1 MKSFGSIIVIL
12 TGLAVSTNAT
22 AAMYGGVEFPDG
34 AVSFADVVVDFS
46 PVIQAGQPT
55 PQHLV
60 PERAL
65 GIPDDP
71 SGTSAGAGYV
81 SLGDGGSITLQFTD
95 NSLTGSGNSDD
106 DLWIFEV
113 GPDIEDTFVEISKDN
128 NTWFSVGAVT
138 GNTQGIDLDF
148 FGFGLLDF
156 FSFVRLTDD
165 PDLDGQTGNTVGADI
180 DAVGA
185 ISSAPPVPQVPVPAA
200 VWLFGTA
207 LIGLV
212 GFGKRKSRIAA

>member
-1 MKSFGSIIVIL
+1 ML
-12 TGLAVSTNAT
+12 STNAG
-22 AAMYGGVEFPDG
+22 AVIYGGVDFPDG
-34 AVSFADVVVDFS
+34 AVSFADAVADFS

-55 PQHLV
+55 AQHLV

-95 NSLTGSGNSDD
+95 NSLTGSGNTDP

-113 GPDIEDTFVEISKDN
+113 GPDIEDTFVEISKN
-128 NTWFSVGAVT
+128 NVDWFSVGAVT
-138 GNTQGIDLDF
+138 GSTQGVDIDA
-148 FGFGLLDF
+148 FGWGVLDF

-165 PDLDGQTGNTVGADI
+165 PDKDGQTGATVGADI

-200 VWLFGTA
+200 VWLFGSA
-207 LIGLV
+207 LIGFV
-212 GFGKRKSRIAA
+212 GFSRRRKIS